1 MSELRRAIAIDFD
14 GCLCKNMWPNIGLP
28 NFDAINAAIRA
39 KQEGAA
45 LILWT
50 CRVGEKLE
58 NAIQFCKSYGLE
70 FDAVND
76 NLPERVAF
84 YSANPRKVNADEYWD
99 DLSVFVSAAAD
110 EGHGRFM
117 GGPGDNS
124 IKIIKPAAG
133 GFDSLDPCPFC
144 DGTEVV
150 YEAYDRGVGERW
162 RCWCT
167 SCLASIDPG
176 WAQDRMAVRSMW
188 NRRVISAND
197 PLSLVELRKMQ
208 DQERIVWLV
217 PLEDGAGWEAQWK
230 KLRYKFCHRVDYIC
244 VDLLERPGTF
254 RNLREET
261 YGKTWLAYRCKPEE
275 VR

>member
-1 MSELRRAIAIDFD
+1 MSEPRRAIAIDFD

-58 NAIQFCKSYGLE
+58 NAIQFCKNYGLE

-76 NLPERVAF
+76 NLPERVAL
-84 YSANPRKVNADEYWD
+84 YDANPRKVNADEYWD

-110 EGHGRFM
+110 DGRGRFR
-117 GGPGDNS
+117 GGPGDDS
-124 IKIIKPAAG
+124 IEIIKPAADG
-133 GFDSLDPCPFC
+133 SDSLDPCPFC
-144 DGTEVV
+144 DETEVV
-150 YEAYDRGVGERW
+150 YELYRHGAGERW

-167 SCLASIDPG
+167 SCLACIDPG
-176 WAQDRMAVRSMW
+176 WAQDRHTVRDMW
-188 NRRVISAND
+188 NRKSVQPND
-197 PLSLVELRKMQ
+197 PLTLEDLRKMGG
-208 DQERIVWLV
+208 EPVWV
-217 PLEDGAGWEAQWK
+217 CSPKNPFDGRYGVVWTSKSWEIDNWFVATVSGPM
-230 KLRYKFCHRVDYIC
+230 YFAAH
-244 VDLLERPGTF
+244 
-254 RNLREET
+254 
-261 YGKTWLAYRCKPEE
+261 GKTWLAYRRKPEE

>member
-1 MSELRRAIAIDFD
+1 MSELRKVIAIDFD

-58 NAIQFCKSYGLE
+58 NAIQFCKNYGLE

-84 YSANPRKVNADEYWD
+84 YNANPRKVNADEYWD

-110 EGHGRFM
+110 EVRGRFT
-117 GGPGDNS
+117 GGPGDDS
-124 IKIIKPAAG
+124 IKIIKPAADG
-133 GFDSLDPCPFC
+133 DDSLEACPFC
-144 DGTEVV
+144 KGTEVV
-150 YEAYDRGVGERW
+150 YEMYDHGAGERW

-167 SCLASIDPG
+167 NCLASIDPG
-176 WAQDRMAVRSMW
+176 WAQDRHSVRDMW
-188 NRRVISAND
+188 NRRPAQLNV
-197 PLSLVELRKMQ
+197 PLTQEELREM
-208 DQERIVWLV
+208 DGEAVWIENKTSQYGSYWLITVDGEIISVCNRNGYCFRLEELLRWGDKIYRKRRDGV
-217 PLEDGAGWEAQWK
+217 PMVRHTA
-230 KLRYKFCHRVDYIC
+230 
-244 VDLLERPGTF
+244 
-254 RNLREET
+254 
-261 YGKTWLAYRCKPEE
+261 KP
-275 VR
+275 

>member
-58 NAIQFCKSYGLE
+58 SAIQFCKNYGLE
-70 FDAVND
+70 FDAVNE

-84 YSANPRKVNADEYWD
+84 YNANPRKVNADEYWD

-110 EGHGRFM
+110 EGRGRFT
-117 GGPGDNS
+117 GGPGDDY
-124 IKIIKPAAG
+124 IKIVKPAAG
-133 GFDSLDPCPFC
+133 GFDSLEPCPFC
-144 DGTEVV
+144 GGTEVV
-150 YEAYDRGVGERW
+150 YELYGHGAGERW

-167 SCLASIDPG
+167 NCLASIDPG
-176 WAQDRMAVRSMW
+176 WAQDRHTVRDMW
-188 NRRVISAND
+188 NRR
-197 PLSLVELRKMQ
+197 P
-208 DQERIVWLV
+208 
-217 PLEDGAGWEAQWK
+217 AQLNAPQIK
-230 KLRYKFCHRVDYIC
+230 GGR
-244 VDLLERPGTF
+244 
-254 RNLREET
+254 
-261 YGKTWLAYRCKPEE
+261 
-275 VR
+275 